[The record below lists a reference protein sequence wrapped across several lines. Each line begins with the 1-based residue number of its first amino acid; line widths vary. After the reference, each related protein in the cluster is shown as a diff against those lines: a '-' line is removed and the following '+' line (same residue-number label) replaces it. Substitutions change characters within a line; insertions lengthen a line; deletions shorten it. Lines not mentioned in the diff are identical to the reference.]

1 MVRLS
6 STVAMNRTPPLY
18 VSYYT
23 IGNGYEAEA
32 AELERSLNAHRLPH
46 RIEGVVPNG
55 WTWAR
60 ATQYKAEF
68 LRRMQLEHPDRPI
81 VWLDADAR
89 VVRRPLLFDC
99 LDCHFAGH
107 WYRQRELLS
116 GTLYFAPG
124 RTTQHLVEEWI
135 ESNRRHSG
143 GRCADQR
150 NLQELVSRRRDLR
163 IVNLPAEY
171 AWIDAGSGNDLSSR
185 AYGRRHPVIVQV
197 QASRR
202 LKKARVV
209 HESVPE
215 AVEEPVV

>member
-1 MVRLS
+1 MVKS
-6 STVAMNRTPPLY
+6 SSVAAMNRTPPLY

-32 AELERSLNAHRLPH
+32 AELARSLNAYRLPH
-46 RIEGVVPNG
+46 CIRGVVPVG

-68 LRRMQLEHPDRPI
+68 LRQMQHEHPDRPI

-89 VVRRPLLFDC
+89 VMQRPLLFDF
-99 LDCHFAGH
+99 LDCHLAGH

-116 GTLYFAPG
+116 STLYLAPG
-124 RTTQHLVEEWI
+124 HITRQLVEEWI
-135 ESNRRHSG
+135 ERNRRRSG

-163 IVNLPAEY
+163 IVNLPPEY
-171 AWIDAGSGNDLSSR
+171 TWIDAGTGNDLSSR
-185 AYGRRHPVIVQV
+185 AYGHRHPVIVQV

-202 LKKARVV
+202 LRNAGAA
-209 HESVPE
+209 HASVPE
-215 AVEEPVV
+215 TVEEPAI

>member
-1 MVRLS
+1 
-6 STVAMNRTPPLY
+6 MNRTSPLY

-150 NLQELVSRRRDLR
+150 NLQELVSRGVRVDRRRQRQRPQLAR
-163 IVNLPAEY
+163 LWAP
-171 AWIDAGSGNDLSSR
+171 
-185 AYGRRHPVIVQV
+185 
-197 QASRR
+197 ASRHR
-202 LKKARVV
+202 AGAGQPAIEKCARG
-209 HESVPE
+209 
-215 AVEEPVV
+215 A